1 MRPWRVLTN
10 AGFGLCVVLGLMTG
24 GSAVWAAVPSPTQPT
39 HVVSTSTL
47 GAGASAVSP
56 CAARADVIRVAQATT
71 APATPAPSGTDAASA
86 DAARAPKA
94 PAEKSSDAEAAYVLG
109 TGDKLHIS
117 IFGQHDLDGNYLVDG
132 SGNIQFPLIGQVKA
146 AGKTVPQ
153 LQQTLTAALSKGYLV
168 NPSVSIEV
176 TSNRPFYILGEVK
189 APGQYPYVMGMS
201 VITAVALAGGYTF
214 RADESDVYVRRAG
227 ADKEVEMPASEK
239 TKVEPGDII
248 RVPERFF

>member
-1 MRPWRVLTN
+1 MRPWRTMTKCLSSL
-10 AGFGLCVVLGLMTG
+10 FVVLGLMA
-24 GSAVWAAVPSPTQPT
+24 SVSLAAVPLPNQ
-39 HVVSTSTL
+39 VVHL
-47 GAGASAVSP
+47 AKAPAGASSTLCS
-56 CAARADVIRVAQATT
+56 CATRAIHNEVAEAATGTASSAPAAAPTT
-71 APATPAPSGTDAASA
+71 ASDAKTTDKTKPKP
-86 DAARAPKA
+86 DAH
-94 PAEKSSDAEAAYVLG
+94 DAEAAYVLG
-109 TGDKLHIS
+109 TGDKLHINV
-117 IFGQHDLDGNYLVDG
+117 FGQHNLDGNYLVDG

-153 LQQTLTAALSKGYLV
+153 LQRTITAELSKGFLV

-227 ADKEVEMPASEK
+227 SDKEVEMPASEK
-239 TKVEPGDII
+239 TKVQPGDII

>member
-1 MRPWRVLTN
+1 MRLWRVLTKVQ
-10 AGFGLCVVLGLMTG
+10 FGLVVVAGLMAAG
-24 GSAVWAAVPSPTQPT
+24 GTAPAAVPPPGQAV
-39 HVVSTSTL
+39 HL
-47 GAGASAVSP
+47 AASAAEASSKLSP
-56 CAARADVIRVAQATT
+56 CAARANLNEVADASAGTASA
-71 APATPAPSGTDAASA
+71 APAAGADSASDAANA
-86 DAARAPKA
+86 GNNTKVAKT
-94 PAEKSSDAEAAYVLG
+94 SSDAEAAYVLG
-109 TGDKLHIS
+109 TGDKLHIN

-153 LQQTLTAALSKGYLV
+153 LQSTLTAALSKGFLV

-214 RADESDVYVRRAG
+214 RADESDVYVRRSG
-227 ADKEVEMPASEK
+227 SDKEVEMPASEK